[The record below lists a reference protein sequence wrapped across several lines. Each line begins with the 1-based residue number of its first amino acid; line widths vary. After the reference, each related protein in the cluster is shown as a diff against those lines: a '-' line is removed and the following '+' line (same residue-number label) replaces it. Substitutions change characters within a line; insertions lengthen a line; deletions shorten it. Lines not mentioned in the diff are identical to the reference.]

1 MADNK
6 NDMDKLK
13 RQAGDLVADLQARKL
28 LIPAVAL
35 LVAIVAAM
43 LVLPKSPA
51 PPPPVQT
58 APVADTTDQSANVK
72 QVASLTLVSATP
84 LTYVPQTFSEE
95 NPFAV
100 SSDVNCRMTK
110 SSKPREFECVIGATV
125 AVFKCLESD
134 EIAMCTDSGSSGS
147 TGESGG
153 SGETGS
159 SGGGDS
165 PNKNKKKSKSTYYV
179 VDVEFDGDTKKS
191 IEAGEVLPTSG
202 VPVVYYAGP
211 NSSGNK
217 AIFVLADGVSLQ
229 GADADPDLGTFEL
242 SAGDEVVLTTSDGV
256 IHQMQL
262 SKIRKVT
269 K

>member
-6 NDMDKLK
+6 NDVEKLK
-13 RQAGDLVADLQARKL
+13 RQASDLVAELQARKL
-28 LIPAVAL
+28 FIPAVAL

-43 LVLPKSPA
+43 IVLPQSPA
-51 PPPPVQT
+51 PPPPVQAAPAAST
-58 APVADTTDQSANVK
+58 ADKPINVK
-72 QVASLTLVSATP
+72 QVANLTLVSATP

-95 NPFAV
+95 NPFSV

-134 EIAMCTDSGSSGS
+134 DFAMCKDSGSSGS
-147 TGESGG
+147 TGASGG
-153 SGETGS
+153 GGGTGT

-165 PNKNKKKSKSTYYV
+165 PNKKKKSKSTYYV
-179 VDVEFDGDTKKS
+179 VDVDFDGDTKKS
-191 IEAGEVLPTSG
+191 VEAGEELPSSG
-202 VPVVYYAGP
+202 TPVVYYAGP
-211 NSSGNK
+211 NSSGSK
-217 AIFVLADGVSLQ
+217 AIFVLADGVSIQ
-229 GADADPDLGTFEL
+229 GADADPDLGTFEI

>member
-6 NDMDKLK
+6 NDVEKLK
-13 RQAGDLVADLQARKL
+13 RQASDLVAELQARKL
-28 LIPAVAL
+28 LIPAAAL

-43 LVLPKSPA
+43 VVLPKSPA

-58 APVADTTDQSANVK
+58 APVADTTDETVNVK
-72 QVASLTLVSATP
+72 QVANLTLVSTTP

-100 SSDVNCRMTK
+100 SSDVDCRMTK

-125 AVFKCLESD
+125 ATFKCLDSD
-134 EIAMCTDSGSSGS
+134 EFAMCTGSGSSGS
-147 TGESGG
+147 TGGAGG

-165 PNKNKKKSKSTYYV
+165 PNGKKKKSESTYYV
-179 VDVEFDGDTKKS
+179 IDVDFDGDSKKS
-191 IEAGEVLPTSG
+191 IEAGEVLPSSG
-202 VPVVYYAGP
+202 TPVVYYAGP
-211 NSSGNK
+211 NSSGKK
-217 AIFVLADGVSLQ
+217 AIFVLADGVSVQ
-229 GADADPDLGTFEL
+229 GPEADPDLGTFEL
-242 SAGDEVVLTTSDGV
+242 SAGDEAVLTTSDGV